1 MWISRKKFEELERK
15 VAVLEKEQLLVA
27 DSIKSNEELL
37 RVVTELKVE
46 LSRIKIINAN
56 STELLSEVKKII
68 T

>member
-46 LSRIKIINAN
+46 LSRSKIINAN

>member
-15 VAVLEKEQLLVA
+15 VAVLEKEQLLAA

-56 STELLSEVKKII
+56 KSRKVFK
-68 T
+68 

>member
-15 VAVLEKEQLLVA
+15 VAVLEKEQQLAA

-56 STELLSEVKKII
+56 KSRKAFK
-68 T
+68 

>member
-1 MWISRKKFEELERK
+1 MWISRKKFEELEIK
-15 VAVLEKEQLLVA
+15 VAVLEKKQLLVA

-37 RVVTELKVE
+37 RVVRELKVE

-56 STELLSEVKKII
+56 STELLSEVRKII

>member
-37 RVVTELKVE
+37 RVVRELKVE

-56 STELLSEVKKII
+56 TTEQLSEVRKII